1 MQLHPRIDKTSFWRQ
16 PWQLYGKKLLVLL
29 LMLECFQLSL
39 MKHVTTAVL
48 NRCQFV
54 DSVTRSVAERFLGFV
69 PLQQLSAE
77 VLSSTIIQF
86 LVDVGLS
93 VNCCVAQ
100 SYDEAAVMAGVTNEV
115 QKVIRDAAANPCPYV
130 HCHSHR
136 LNLVL
141 VDVSKQLD
149 FVGNTCTWFTLISGH
164 PSAADRAQNSESM
177 PAEDQS
183 SITEPCNQDSD
194 KPMLYLVCII
204 SCCYD

>member
-1 MQLHPRIDKTSFWRQ
+1 LEAAATVIWKEIVGAAVDAGMFSVIVDEARDNSCPQQ
-16 PWQLYGKKLLVLL
+16 
-29 LMLECFQLSL
+29 MLICI
-39 MKHVTTAVL
+39 
-48 NRCQFV
+48 RYV
-54 DSVTRSVAERFLGFV
+54 DSVTHSVAERFLGFV